1 MVEDERKSEGR
12 EEGKKERG
20 FCCRSREDVGEG
32 IFITVICA
40 SSASERA
47 PSARSSSRAGK
58 ERKKGKEEGESENG
72 VRPKWEIIT
81 PWPEGQWKLYCLKD
95 TLFRLRAALSRLRDA
110 VDRRSRRPEGG
121 IMQPEGGILWP
132 EGSIISNWPE
142 GRVL

>member
-1 MVEDERKSEGR
+1 MEDERKIKSEGR

-72 VRPKWEIIT
+72 VRPKCIFCMISDC
-81 PWPEGQWKLYCLKD
+81 KVF
-95 TLFRLRAALSRLRDA
+95 TLLLEA
-110 VDRRSRRPEGG
+110 
-121 IMQPEGGILWP
+121 ILFWL
-132 EGSIISNWPE
+132 
-142 GRVL
+142 RVLVPKIVITMQLACKVPIFPSYTTFKTRSQGQPACMDGQFS